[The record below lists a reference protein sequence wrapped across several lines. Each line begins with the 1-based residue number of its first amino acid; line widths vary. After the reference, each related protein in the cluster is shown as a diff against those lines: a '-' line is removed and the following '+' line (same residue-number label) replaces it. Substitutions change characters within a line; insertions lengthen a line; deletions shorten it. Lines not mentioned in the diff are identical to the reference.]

1 MKAIKAVMF
10 AAAIVAWDIALLASP
25 VHAQTPDFKAVDTNA
40 DGQVTLGEAA
50 AAGLPWN
57 EELFQSLDTDANG
70 ALSQEEF
77 VNALKQ

>member
-1 MKAIKAVMF
+1 MKAIIAALFSAAVM
-10 AAAIVAWDIALLASP
+10 LGASTAQ
-25 VHAQTPDFKAVDTNA
+25 AQTPDFNSVDTNA
-40 DGQVTLGEAA
+40 DAQVTLEEAN
-50 AAGLPWN
+50 AAGLAWN